1 MNDEEAAQRAE
12 FGAMV
17 AQLRRARGATQER
30 LGRELAERAHRD
42 LGRRDVLPPARQTLR
57 RWEHGL
63 CWPDDLNGYL
73 LCREFGKD
81 PEELCL
87 HRVVTP
93 EVMARYERRRNELGR
108 ATTGSAPADIPSA
121 PEDIDWERVSF
132 VLRAMGQVDPL
143 TVEDQWTLTRRY
155 LDDRRR
161 MRNRSLLTSMVD
173 HIVRLRHLRA
183 RAGED
188 RLYRELTIM
197 LCETL
202 VGAGCNWIGL
212 TDFGMAASAYRE
224 AATLSGELGE
234 GWLRTTALM
243 SLAQLSGIHAI
254 APWSPATRL
263 ALLEETRGGAAGASA
278 QVRVW
283 YQATRA
289 QMLALLG
296 QQTEAQRA
304 LELAARAQAL
314 VVPGTGFYFAQVDP
328 TYVPVQQASVTLMSG
343 RPREASALFR
353 RLAETV
359 DSADVPIRAWITVYV
374 ADAAAAAGDLE
385 HAAPALVE
393 ARRLAQQIGC
403 PLLEHS
409 AERIA
414 TREPWAARLRSS
426 TRRHQLDANVW

>member
-1 MNDEEAAQRAE
+1 MNEEEAAQRAE

-30 LGRELAERAHRD
+30 LGRELAERAHRE
-42 LGRRDVLPPARQTLR
+42 LHRRDVLPPARQTIR

-73 LCREFGKD
+73 LCREFGRD

-93 EVMARYERRRNELGR
+93 EVVARYERRRNEVGR
-108 ATTGSAPADIPSA
+108 ATTAIAQADSAAA
-121 PEDIDWERVSF
+121 EGVDWERVAF
-132 VLRAMGQVDPL
+132 VLHAMGHVDLL

-161 MRNRSLLTSMVD
+161 LRGRSLLTSMVD
-173 HIVRLRHLRA
+173 HVVRLRHLRA
-183 RAGED
+183 RAGDD
-188 RLYRELTIM
+188 RLRRELTIM

-202 VGAGCNWIGL
+202 VGAGCNWTGL

-234 GWLRTTALM
+234 EWLRTTALM

-278 QVRVW
+278 QVRAW

-296 QQTEAQRA
+296 QQAEAQRA
-304 LELAARAQAL
+304 LELSARAQAL
-314 VVPGTGFYFAQVDP
+314 ILPGTGFYFAQVDP
-328 TYVPVQQASVTLMSG
+328 SYLPIQEASVTLMSG
-343 RPREASALFR
+343 RPREASALFQR
-353 RLAETV
+353 IAETV
-359 DSADVPIRAWITVYV
+359 DPADAPIRAWITVYV

-385 HAAPALVE
+385 HAAPALAE
-393 ARRLAQQIGC
+393 ARRLAQHIDC

-414 TREPWAARLRSS
+414 TREPWAAGLRS
-426 TRRHQLDANVW
+426 TTLRHQLDANVW